1 MWSSQPKSPENGVAA
16 RTRTPEL
23 MMPVAQPRSRAIMV
37 DQSAIGKNI
46 TIKGVITGAEALHI
60 DGHIEGTIELAG
72 NRVTVGHDGLVTADI
87 RASEILVMGNVR
99 GNLTASTSLQIQ
111 SSGSMVGDVLASRIS
126 IEDGAY
132 VHGSVDIG
140 ASATVKGASAAT
152 VEHKASESEPAI
164 GQD

>member
-1 MWSSQPKSPENGVAA
+1 MWSSQPKNPENGVAA

-23 MMPVAQPRSRAIMV
+23 MPVPQPRSRAILV

-60 DGHIEGTIELAG
+60 DGKIEGTIELAG

-99 GNLTASTSLQIQ
+99 GNLTASNSLQIQ
-111 SSGSMVGDVLASRIS
+111 SSGSMVGDVLANRIS

-140 ASATVKGASAAT
+140 ASVSVAKASATAT
-152 VEHKASESEPAI
+152 EHKATLSALAV